1 MRKLLVLAEG
11 PTEERFVKE
20 ALNPHFQPRQIYLQ
34 PVIVATKRV
43 NAGGKF
49 KGGVPSYEKVRKEV
63 LRLLGDSS
71 AIIVTTMLD
80 FYGLPESFPGRANP
94 QGGTPLER
102 ACYVERAWSAD
113 VDNARFRPYLSLHE
127 FEALLFVNPKEITQG
142 FSRPEL
148 LPQVERI
155 RQAFAT
161 PEDINDH
168 PDTAPSARLRKLFP
182 RYSKPFFGTLIS
194 RRIGLADMRTEC
206 KHFGEWLTALEAL

>member
-1 MRKLLVLAEG
+1 
-11 PTEERFVKE
+11 
-20 ALNPHFQPRQIYLQ
+20 
-34 PVIVATKRV
+34 
-43 NAGGKF
+43 
-49 KGGVPSYEKVRKEV
+49 
-63 LRLLGDSS
+63 
-71 AIIVTTMLD
+71 MLD

-94 QGGTPLER
+94 RGGTPLER
-102 ACYVERAWSAD
+102 ASYVEKAWSAD

-148 LPQVERI
+148 LPQ
-155 RQAFAT
+155 T

-194 RRIGLADMRTEC
+194 RRIGLADMRAEC
-206 KHFGEWLTALEAL
+206 KHFGDWLTVLEAL